1 MSASESKITILT
13 KGPILTLSCLPPAEA
28 IAHLLLKA
36 DSDSVSRALS
46 IAGEDRVLRDMVL
59 MHNLS
64 TTSLTSLRSIS
75 DLGFVQKFV
84 EEKVRRIPESDL
96 RELISLGRE
105 DSKARRLSAVDIF
118 ARINDNKTIAT
129 DTIDWREFTR

>member
-1 MSASESKITILT
+1 
-13 KGPILTLSCLPPAEA
+13 
-28 IAHLLLKA
+28 
-36 DSDSVSRALS
+36 
-46 IAGEDRVLRDMVL
+46 MVL